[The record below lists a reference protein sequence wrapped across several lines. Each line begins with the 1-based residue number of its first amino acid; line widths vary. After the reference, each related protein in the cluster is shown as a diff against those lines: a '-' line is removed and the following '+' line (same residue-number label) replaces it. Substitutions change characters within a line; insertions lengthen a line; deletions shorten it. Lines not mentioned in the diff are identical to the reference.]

1 MTPTDARRE
10 KIGVAGLAGIF
21 ALVAVLVAADLV
33 YDLRT
38 GNSQFHIAVE
48 TALLLAVGLGG
59 FIPTVQRYRSLVLHT
74 QALKLHARDLEQR
87 AGDLEQRA
95 GDLKQRADD
104 LEQRLAASRSEA
116 DVWRREAG
124 DLIAGLSAAIDR
136 QLDHWALSPA
146 EKEVALLLLKGLSHK
161 EIAEIRAVS
170 EATVRQQARALY
182 RKAGLSGRHDLAAF
196 FLEELLEPKRRAP
209 AGESPRDGPVA
220 AERSPGGE

>member
-1 MTPTDARRE
+1 MLF
-10 KIGVAGLAGIF
+10 GF
-21 ALVAVLVAADLV
+21 VAVLAGADLI

-38 GNSQFHIAVE
+38 GNSAFHIVVESALVVAVS
-48 TALLLAVGLGG
+48 LGG
-59 FIPTVQRYRSLVLHT
+59 FVPMVRRVRSLVRHT
-74 QALKLHARDLEQR
+74 HALKERADGLEQR
-87 AGDLEQRA
+87 AEDLEQRA
-95 GDLKQRADD
+95 GDLKLRAED

-161 EIAEIRAVS
+161 EIAEIRGVS

-182 RKAGLSGRHDLAAF
+182 RKAGLNGRHDLAAF
-196 FLEELLEPKRRAP
+196 FLEELLEPRRP
-209 AGESPRDGPVA
+209 AAAVNPRDSPVTTEKSA
-220 AERSPGGE
+220 DIE